1 MKKILLVAASAL
13 THLFAL
19 PGTAQ
24 AANVY
29 CTGTITGVIDGNV
42 IVPEGSGCIALDAVI
57 TGFVR
62 VEKGAL
68 AFHAHRTTIGRDVR
82 SPQVIAFDIRLL
94 DSEVGGNVY
103 IARTLPGTVGAIC
116 GSTIAGDVHWVQ
128 NQGGQKIGAPFG
140 GVCFTGNEIG
150 GDVVLNNNSSPAI
163 NFHLDHNQIGG
174 NVQVLSNTGSEAIFN
189 NNIEGILNCQNNA
202 PPPVSVANTAREF
215 NGECGA

>member
-1 MKKILLVAASAL
+1 MKKIVLVAASAL
-13 THLFAL
+13 MLLFAL

-42 IVPEGSGCIALDAVI
+42 IVPEGSGCLALDAVI

-62 VEKGAL
+62 VEKGAV

-82 SPQVIAFDIRLL
+82 SPQQIVFDIRLL
-94 DSEVGGNVY
+94 SSEVGGNVY

-128 NQGGQKIGAPFG
+128 NQGFQKIGAPFG
-140 GVCFTGNEIG
+140 GVCFLGNQIG
-150 GDVVLNNNSSPAI
+150 GDVVLNNNSGPT
-163 NFHLDHNQIGG
+163 NFHLDHNAIGG
-174 NVQVLSNTGSEAIFN
+174 NVQVLSNTGNEAVFL
-189 NNIEGILNCQNNA
+189 NNIEGILNCQNNT
-202 PPPVSVANTAREF
+202 PPPASFGNTAREF
-215 NGECGA
+215 NGQCGA